1 MMMMMMMSGE
11 IYFKQ
16 NYCHILSNKVCR
28 LHSSSVLLSKFP
40 NIIGDELH
48 LQFRNFWHVYPGFLE
63 SIKNSTLS

>member
-1 MMMMMMMSGE
+1 MMMMMMMMSGE

-48 LQFRNFWHVYPGFLE
+48 LQFRNF
-63 SIKNSTLS
+63 